1 MLVNDA
7 IYLLDDSL
15 KALPEVRQF
24 ERDSENQLEWAQR
37 PARER
42 RERENANRQNERNL
56 RNELT
61 LARGHVR

>member
-24 ERDSENQLEWAQR
+24 ERDSENQLEWR
-37 PARER
+37 NVRAR
-42 RERENANRQNERNL
+42 A
-56 RNELT
+56 
-61 LARGHVR
+61 